1 MCLSPPQWTLTNS
14 NDTLHS
20 PNKLQWHSNEIPLID
35 DIIWSSVTPEH
46 SIYSPKNPTE
56 NYCVPNVTVIT
67 YWSPVNSLTVTFFII
82 CLILFKK
89 KTFRLQNLKII
100 VFKVSW
106 DLKKNLIIFVT
117 KGLVLINR
125 RDLLL
130 EKLLT

>member
-89 KTFRLQNLKII
+89 KPLDCKIKKLSFLKSVGI
-100 VFKVSW
+100 
-106 DLKKNLIIFVT
+106 LKKNLIIFVT
-117 KGLVLINR
+117 KGLVLINC